1 MENIKEK
8 LKSTLNL
15 ISEVS
20 KDLNLYE
27 DYIYDIRIVT
37 LLDDDNPIYQVRLRN
52 SFDGPD
58 LFNVTYQN
66 LVAELPYSDEAIETI
81 AGNIEYM
88 ATIYDNITFEWFSS

>member
-8 LKSTLNL
+8 LTNICKAVQELNDD
-15 ISEVS
+15 VH
-20 KDLNLYE
+20 LYE

-37 LLDDDNPIYQVRLRN
+37 LLDDDNPVYQVRLRN

-58 LFNVTYQN
+58 LLNVRFLN
-66 LVAELPYSDEAIETI
+66 VVAELPFCDETIEMI

-88 ATIYDNITFEWFSS
+88 ATIYDNLTFEWFSS